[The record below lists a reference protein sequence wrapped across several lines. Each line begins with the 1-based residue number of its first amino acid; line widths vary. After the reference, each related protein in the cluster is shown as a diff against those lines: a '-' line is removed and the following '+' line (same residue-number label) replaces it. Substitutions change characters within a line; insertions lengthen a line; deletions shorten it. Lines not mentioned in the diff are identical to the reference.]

1 MRFTDVAIV
10 GGGLS
15 GLYAAF
21 LLQQQGVRCVVFE
34 ARARPGGRVLS
45 VGVDSLR
52 GGPAD
57 AADGPLQPDGG
68 HPAASPPATP
78 GPSPR
83 YDLGATWFWPELQP
97 QLAQLVQDLQLSAF
111 AQPVAGHWLLERSR
125 HHRPERVPG
134 YTPSPPSMRLA
145 GGMATLVEALAQPL
159 GAECLLTGHTV
170 QALTL
175 QPGGVHLE
183 VLGAGLT
190 QTWHAQH
197 VLLALPPRLAATA
210 LRFNPALPP
219 ALYRAWQHTPTWM
232 APHAK
237 YLAVFDRPFWREA
250 GLAGAAQS
258 TVGPMGEVHDA
269 GSPPAGPGGPNDH
282 GGPAALFGF
291 IGWPAT
297 ARAQMGRAALMEACR
312 AQLVRLFGPAAAQ
325 PQAEAL
331 HDWALEAHTATAQD
345 QVAGGHATSPP
356 ASVAEGPWAGRLW
369 GAGSEWSPEFPGYL
383 AGAVEAAGR
392 AVQALLRQPTGAIP
406 GARRGGEDA
415 RPLADA

>member
-97 QLAQLVQDLQLSAF
+97 QLAQLVQDLQLNAF
-111 AQPVAGHWLLERSR
+111 PQPVAGQWLLERSR

-145 GGMATLVEALAQPL
+145 GGMATLVEALARPL
-159 GAECLLTGHTV
+159 GAESVLTGHTV

-175 QPGGVHLE
+175 QPDGVHLE
-183 VLGAGLT
+183 VLGEGLA

-210 LRFNPALPP
+210 LRFNPALPQ

-237 YLAVFDRPFWREA
+237 YLAVFDRPFWRDA

-258 TVGPMGEVHDA
+258 TVGPIGEVHDA
-269 GSPPAGPGGPNDH
+269 SSPAGPGGATDPSSP
-282 GGPAALFGF
+282 GALFGF

-345 QVAGGHATSPP
+345 QAAGGHASAPP
-356 ASVAEGPWAGRLW
+356 TGAAEGPWAGRLW

-383 AGAVEAAGR
+383 AGAVDAAGR
-392 AVQALLRQPTGAIP
+392 AVQALRLQRAGATL
-406 GARRGGEDA
+406 DA
-415 RPLADA
+415 RGASG